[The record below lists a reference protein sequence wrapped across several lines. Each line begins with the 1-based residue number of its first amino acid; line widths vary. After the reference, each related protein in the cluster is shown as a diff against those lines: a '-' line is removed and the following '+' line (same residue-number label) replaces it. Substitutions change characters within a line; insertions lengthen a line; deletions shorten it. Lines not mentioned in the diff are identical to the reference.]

1 MLERRQELMQRGQD
15 EVHVMR
21 VLAGTIILFDHAC
34 ETGVFAKGSGIDV
47 IACINAI
54 TEGAGDGEGQED
66 ASSQGVKA
74 SLVKAVQYTTIHW
87 RDKKTPKKTIA
98 AIEAATALLDNTMGQ
113 LPLEE

>member
-47 IACINAI
+47 VACINAI
-54 TEGAGDGEGQED
+54 TEGAGEGGQED

-113 LPLEE
+113 PLALEE

>member
-1 MLERRQELMQRGQD
+1 MQRGQD

-47 IACINAI
+47 VDCINAI
-54 TEGAGDGEGQED
+54 VAAREGQEEGA
-66 ASSQGVKA
+66 ASVKV

-87 RDKKTPKKTIA
+87 RDKKTPKKTVA
-98 AIEAATALLDNTMGQ
+98 VIEAATAALDGPTGQ
-113 LPLEE
+113 PEE